1 MPEFLRSAVGCLAT
15 DWELISTIATLKL
28 KCGPRDAQQD
38 ERCTDS
44 IVLKTTLI
52 RHMKR
57 KTLSQTLISAAK
69 ELGIS
74 KATLAQL
81 EQLDIPKAKNLS
93 PKQIKRIRDKVRVS
107 QGVFAALLNVNPST
121 VQKWE
126 QGKVKP
132 KSAALRLLN
141 IIDAKGSDVLK

>member
-1 MPEFLRSAVGCLAT
+1 
-15 DWELISTIATLKL
+15 
-28 KCGPRDAQQD
+28 
-38 ERCTDS
+38 
-44 IVLKTTLI
+44 
-52 RHMKR
+52 MKR

-74 KATLAQL
+74 KATLAEL
-81 EQLDIPKAKNLS
+81 EQLGIPKAKNLS
-93 PKQIKRIRDKVRVS
+93 PKEIKRIRDKVRVS

-132 KSAALRLLN
+132 QSAALRLLN
-141 IIDAKGSDVLK
+141 IIDAKGIDVLK